1 MKSCELNLDLSCTIN
16 LSKEFILSKV
26 REEEIWS
33 FYGVPIKKGLFCSK
47 LRPDKHP
54 TCALYR
60 NKSGRLIMKDF
71 GSDWRGDCFAY
82 VSELNNVSYMQALRI
97 IANDFNLI
105 KLKNVVK
112 NKPIIKYDGEII
124 PEQKTAIIQV
134 ELRDWQEYEL
144 NWWMQFGITKETLKK
159 YHVYS
164 CKNVFLNGEMF
175 HLEKDNQF
183 VFGYYGGIKDSIEL
197 WRLYF
202 PTRRNYRFV
211 SNWTKT
217 KIQGVH
223 MLPKEGGDFVV
234 ITKSMKDCM
243 LFHEYNI
250 PAIAPC
256 SENLFLTDI
265 QYKKL
270 KNKFKRVYLLYD
282 RDIPGVNA
290 AIKIKKEHPD
300 IQVLLMPKG
309 HKDLTDFRKAC
320 GKKKTIELIK
330 KALEY
335 YGEKGDPES

>member
-1 MKSCELNLDLSCTIN
+1 MDLELQPLNIT
-16 LSKEFILSKV
+16 KELIESKV
-26 REEEIWS
+26 SEETLMS
-33 FYGVPIKKGLFCSK
+33 TYYGVPIKKGLFK
-47 LRPDKHP
+47 ATHRQDNHA
-54 TCALYR
+54 TVGYYR
-60 NKSGRLIMKDF
+60 SRNGRLIVKDF
-71 GSDWRGDCFAY
+71 GSQYSGDWLY
-82 VSELNNVSYMQALRI
+82 VLMNKYNCSFYQALQI
-97 IANDFNLI
+97 AANDFGII
-105 KLKNVVK
+105 KRPDLKK
-112 NKPIIKYDGEII
+112 NKIQTSEVKL
-124 PEQKTAIIQV
+124 PEQKTAVIQV

-183 VFGYYGGIKDSIEL
+183 VFGYYGGMKDGIEL

-202 PTRRNYRFV
+202 PIRRNYRFV

-223 MLPKEGGDFVV
+223 MLPKDGGDFVV
-234 ITKSMKDCM
+234 VTKSMKDCM

-256 SENLFLTDI
+256 SENLFLTDV

-270 KNKFKRVYLLYD
+270 QSKFKRIYLLYD
-282 RDIPGVNA
+282 RDIPGVTA

-320 GKKKTIELIK
+320 GKKKTIELVK